1 MNAKHTVATRVPLED
16 AEDAE
21 VAGVAE
27 VAEVAE
33 VARAVFK
40 GGKRS
45 SSGSE
50 PQEES
55 LGVEFSVSRPA
66 KKVKQDF
73 AKALSIKRK
82 KSI

>member
-1 MNAKHTVATRVPLED
+1 VATHVPLED

-21 VAGVAE
+21 AAGVAE

-40 GGKRS
+40 GGKS

-66 KKVKQDF
+66 KKVKKDF

>member
-16 AEDAE
+16 AGDA
-21 VAGVAE
+21 G
-27 VAEVAE
+27 VAE

-55 LGVEFSVSRPA
+55 LGVEFSVSRQA
-66 KKVKQDF
+66 KKVKKDF